1 MKKLLL
7 LPLILLACQ
16 PEKTNPLEGTWQL
29 VTGTIV
35 ENGNTTITQYGQDK
49 SFIKVINKTHFTFL
63 LHDLGKDSTKLF
75 AAGGGR
81 YELEGN
87 NYTEHLE
94 YCSDRAWEGHDFPF
108 TIQISGDTLVQS
120 GGVMYHMMQKETK
133 RSSIP
138 LQQDCPPTRC

>member
-7 LPLILLACQ
+7 LPFILLACQ
-16 PEKTNPLEGTWQL
+16 TEKNNPLEGSWQL

-35 ENGNTTITQYGQDK
+35 ENGNTTITEYGRDR

-63 LHDLGKDSTKLF
+63 LHDLDAPDSARLF

-108 TIQISGDTLVQS
+108 TIQILGDTLIQS
-120 GGVMYHMMQKETK
+120 GMEKVEGIERMNTEKYVRMK
-133 RSSIP
+133 
-138 LQQDCPPTRC
+138 